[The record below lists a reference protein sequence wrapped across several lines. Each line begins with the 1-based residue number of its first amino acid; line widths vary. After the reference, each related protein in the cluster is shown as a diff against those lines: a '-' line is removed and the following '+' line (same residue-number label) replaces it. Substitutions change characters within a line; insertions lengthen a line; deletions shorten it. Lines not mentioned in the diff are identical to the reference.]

1 MFLLVLTLCNVKH
14 QEFGIPHNRFV
25 LVRPQDF
32 IVAIIL
38 MLLTVIISEKLY
50 DSSVDLFCS
59 SFCFTAVQCPPLQ
72 ELENGVA
79 SCRGDADMRFSYGN
93 TCSFSCAPGYHLLG
107 PSMVTCTS
115 AAEWNE
121 RTPRCEGK
129 SIPTVFDVV
138 KKSFFSCAFVTN
150 NF

>member
-1 MFLLVLTLCNVKH
+1 
-14 QEFGIPHNRFV
+14 
-25 LVRPQDF
+25 
-32 IVAIIL
+32 

-129 SIPTVFDVV
+129 SIPTVFYVV
-138 KKSFFSCAFVTN
+138 KKSFFFCFCDKQLLNLLSLVSHHLQESRGRGSPDQPVQPAFD
-150 NF
+150 